1 MTDLGSVERIL
12 CFAISDSKSMVEK
25 LVVKPLNRHISK
37 SIDCSSEDCSAV
49 TLEVLREIATPAKK
63 ADTNRRLCDDHFR
76 NFPTA
81 AA

>member
-1 MTDLGSVERIL
+1 MTDFRSVERIL
-12 CFAISDSKSMVEK
+12 GFAVGDSKAMVEK
-25 LVVKPLNRHISK
+25 LVVKPLDCHIRK
-37 SIDCSSEDCSAV
+37 SIDCRSEDRSAV
-49 TLEVLREIATPAKK
+49 MLEVLGEIATAAQK